1 MTSSALAPIRDALET
16 AGPEAAA
23 DALVESLRA
32 RREYDRLFDALL
44 IKARLAMGLPVARP
58 TSFDD
63 VPAEKQAAFEE
74 AYVAAAR
81 EVGGLHLEAG
91 NIPRAWA
98 YFRTLREPAPVAA
111 ALDAVDPK
119 GLDYD
124 RTNELLEVA
133 LHDGA
138 NRVAGIRILLA
149 THGTCNTVTMTDQV
163 LPTMNPDERRKA
175 AALLVRDVYESL
187 VANLKRDVESR
198 VAGVAAPST
207 VRELLA
213 GRDWLFENGNYHVD
227 VSHLHSTVRF
237 ARALEA
243 DDPEF
248 PLAVELAEY
257 GAKLDRQFRY
267 PADPPFDDYYA
278 AHLAFFGVVA
288 GDEMERS
295 LDYFRER
302 LKNEQDARDRQIIAY
317 VLVDLLQRAGRFGE
331 GAEVAA
337 EHLPDLEEPGGF
349 SFAALCAKAGRI
361 DLLQA
366 AAEKS
371 GDPVR
376 YAAAVIERRRQES
389 GDERQKV
396 S

>member
-1 MTSSALAPIRDALET
+1 MTSPALAAIRASLDSD
-16 AGPEAAA
+16 GPEAAA
-23 DALVESLRA
+23 TALVDSLRE

-44 IKARLAMGLPVARP
+44 IKARLGLGLPVARP

-63 VPAEKQAAFEE
+63 VPAEKQSAFEE

-81 EVGGLHLEAG
+81 EVGRLHLDDG

-111 ALDAVDPK
+111 ALDAIDPK
-119 GLDYD
+119 ALDYD

-163 LPTMNPDERRKA
+163 LPTMNPEERRKA
-175 AALLVRDVYESL
+175 AALLVRDVYASL

-198 VAGVAAPST
+198 VAGTAAPST

-243 DDPEF
+243 ADSEF
-248 PLAVELAEY
+248 PLAMELAEY

-288 GDEMERS
+288 GDETERS
-295 LDYFRER
+295 LDYFRGR
-302 LKNEQDARDRQIIAY
+302 LKNEPDARDRQIIAY
-317 VLVDLLQRAGRFGE
+317 VLVDLLQRAGRFCE
-331 GAEVAA
+331 AAEVAA

-349 SFAALCAKAGRI
+349 SFAALCAKAGRM
-361 DLLQA
+361 DLLET
-366 AAEKS
+366 AAEKAD
-371 GDPVR
+371 DPVR
-376 YAAAVIERRRQES
+376 YAAAVIERHQERTSGESRR
-389 GDERQKV
+389 
-396 S
+396 

>member
-1 MTSSALAPIRDALET
+1 MPYMTSSALASLRSALESS
-16 AGPEAAA
+16 GPEGAAA
-23 DALVESLRA
+23 ALVDSLRE

-44 IKARLAMGLPVARP
+44 IRARLGIGLPVAKP

-63 VPAEKQAAFEE
+63 VPAEKQGAFEE

-81 EVGGLHLEAG
+81 EVGGLLLEAG
-91 NIPRAWA
+91 QIPRAWA

-111 ALDAVDPK
+111 ALDAVDAK
-119 GLDYD
+119 SLDYD

-163 LPTMNPDERRKA
+163 LPLMTPDERRRA
-175 AALLVRDVYESL
+175 AGLLVRDVYESL
-187 VANLKRDVESR
+187 VANLKRDMESR
-198 VAGVAAPST
+198 VAGVAVPST

-237 ARALEA
+237 ARALTSA
-243 DDPEF
+243 DPEL
-248 PLAVELAEY
+248 PLAIELAEY

-278 AHLAFFGVVA
+278 AHLAYFGVVSGA
-288 GDEMERS
+288 ETEWS

-302 LKNEQDARDRQIIAY
+302 LKAEADERDRQIVAY
-317 VLVDLLQRAGRFGE
+317 VLVDLLQRAGRLGE
-331 GAEVAA
+331 AAEVAA
-337 EHLPDLEEPGGF
+337 EFLPDLEEPGGF
-349 SFAALCAKAGRI
+349 SFAALCAKAGRL
-361 DLLQA
+361 DLLEA
-366 AAEKS
+366 AAEK
-371 GDPVR
+371 GDDPVR
-376 YAAAVIERRRQES
+376 YAAAVIEQSRRS
-389 GDERQKV
+389 
-396 S
+396 